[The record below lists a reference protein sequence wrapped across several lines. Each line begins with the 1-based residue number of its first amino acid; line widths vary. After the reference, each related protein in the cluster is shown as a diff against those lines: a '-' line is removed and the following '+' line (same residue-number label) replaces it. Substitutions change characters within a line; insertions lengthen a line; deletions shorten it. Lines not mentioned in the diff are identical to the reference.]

1 MALVDPAGH
10 MYPAAQLPS
19 HALVFWP
26 GLDPYR
32 PGAQSPVQLLLVLP
46 AALPNTPS
54 GHGVQEEF
62 VAPPLLYVPAR
73 QLWGHATALP
83 ASQ

>member
-1 MALVDPAGH
+1 MHSASFAYNKSPDNNTINTRA
-10 MYPAAQLPS
+10 
-19 HALVFWP
+19 
-26 GLDPYR
+26 YR
-32 PGAQSPVQLLLVLP
+32 HLPVQLLLVLP
-46 AALPNTPS
+46 AALPNTPG

-62 VAPPLLYVPAR
+62 VAPPLLYVPAG